1 MSSTVLDHQSIGRS
15 RVATQYTESQKFL
28 AYIRA
33 LLDSSA
39 ELEAVLQKVA
49 EQPDIDLAEGVNLD
63 VIGEIVGISR
73 IIPASVQLAFF
84 GFQDN
89 AAALNFGEEG
99 AQGVGGRFYDEGEP
113 YLSTSVLNDPEYRML
128 IRAKIVKNHAVG
140 TNEDVIA
147 GLAYLFG
154 GGNMAI
160 QVAVEDI
167 GNMAIQVA
175 VEDIGNMAIQVAVGR
190 PLTYLEKVLI
200 SQLDILPRPA
210 GVRISQRVTFDTTNY
225 FGFDWQNSAMSF
237 GEEGQP
243 SVGGLFAEEF

>member
-1 MSSTVLDHQSIGRS
+1 MSSTVLDHQSLGRS

-49 EQPDIDLAEGVNLD
+49 EQTDIDIAEGVNLD

-113 YLSTSVLNDPEYRML
+113 YLATSVLNDPEYRML
-128 IRAKIVKNHAVG
+128 ILAKIVKNHAIG
-140 TNEDVIA
+140 TNEDVIS
-147 GLAYLFG
+147 GLSYLFG
-154 GGNMAI
+154 G
-160 QVAVEDI
+160 

-200 SQLDILPRPA
+200 SHLDILPRPA

-225 FGFDWQNSAMSF
+225 FGFDGQNNALSF

>member
-1 MSSTVLDHQSIGRS
+1 MSAATIDHLAVGRS
-15 RVATQYTESQKFL
+15 RVAAQYTESQKFL
-28 AYIRA
+28 AYVRA
-33 LLDSSA
+33 LLESSA

-49 EQPDIDLAEGVNLD
+49 ELTDIDIAEGVNLD

-73 IIPASVQLAFF
+73 IIPASVQIAFF

-99 AQGVGGRFYDEGEP
+99 AQGIGGRFYDEGEP
-113 YLSTSVLNDPEYRML
+113 YLATSVLNDPEYRML

-175 VEDIGNMAIQVAVGR
+175 VGR

-200 SQLDILPRPA
+200 SQLDILPRPG

-225 FGFDWQNSAMSF
+225 FGFDGQNNALSF

-243 SVGGLFAEEF
+243 SVGGQFAEEF

>member
-1 MSSTVLDHQSIGRS
+1 MTAATIDHLAVGRS
-15 RVATQYTESQKFL
+15 RVAAQYTESQKFL

-33 LLDSSA
+33 LLASSA

-49 EQPDIDLAEGVNLD
+49 EQVDIDLAEGVNLD

-99 AQGVGGRFYDEGEP
+99 SQGIGARFYDEGEP
-113 YLSTSVLNDPEYRML
+113 YLATSVLNDPEFRLL
-128 IRAKIVKNHAVG
+128 IRAKIVKNHAFG

-154 GGNMAI
+154 GGMAI

-167 GNMAIQVA
+167 G
-175 VEDIGNMAIQVAVGR
+175 GMAIQVAVGR

-200 SQLDILPRPA
+200 TNLDVLPRPA
-210 GVRISQRVTFDTTNY
+210 GVRISQRVTYSTTSY
-225 FGFDWQNSAMSF
+225 FGFDGQTNALSF

-243 SVGGLFAEEF
+243 STGGQFAEEF

>member
-1 MSSTVLDHQSIGRS
+1 MTAATIDHLAVGRS
-15 RVATQYTESQKFL
+15 RVAAQYTESQKFL

-33 LLDSSA
+33 LLASSA

-49 EQPDIDLAEGVNLD
+49 EQVDIDLAEGVNLD

-99 AQGVGGRFYDEGEP
+99 SQGIGARFYDDGEP
-113 YLSTSVLNDPEYRML
+113 YLATSVLNDPEFRLL
-128 IRAKIVKNHAVG
+128 IRAKIVKNHALG

-154 GGNMAI
+154 GGMAI

-167 GNMAIQVA
+167 G
-175 VEDIGNMAIQVAVGR
+175 GMAIQVAVGR

-200 SQLDILPRPA
+200 TNLDVLPRPA
-210 GVRISQRVTFDTTNY
+210 GVRISQRVTYSTTSY
-225 FGFDWQNSAMSF
+225 FGFDGQSSALSF

-243 SVGGLFAEEF
+243 SVGGQFAEEF

>member
-1 MSSTVLDHQSIGRS
+1 MSSAILDHQEVGRS

-33 LLDSSA
+33 LLASSA
-39 ELEAVLQKVA
+39 EIEAVLQKVA
-49 EQPDIDLAEGVNLD
+49 EQVDIDLAEGVNLD

-99 AQGVGGRFYDEGEP
+99 SLGIGARFYDEDEP
-113 YLSTSVLNDPEYRML
+113 YLATSVLNDPEFRLL
-128 IRAKIVKNHAVG
+128 IRAKIVKNHALG

-154 GGNMAI
+154 GGMAI

-167 GNMAIQVA
+167 G
-175 VEDIGNMAIQVAVGR
+175 GMAIQVAVGR

-200 SQLDILPRPA
+200 TNLDVLPRPA
-210 GVRISQRVTFDTTNY
+210 GVRISQRVTYNVTNY
-225 FGFDWQNSAMSF
+225 FGFDGQNSALSF
-237 GEEGQP
+237 GEEGQ
-243 SVGGLFAEEF
+243 STIGGQFAEEF

>member
-1 MSSTVLDHQSIGRS
+1 MTAATIDHLAVGRS
-15 RVATQYTESQKFL
+15 RVAAQYTESQKFL

-33 LLDSSA
+33 LLASSA

-49 EQPDIDLAEGVNLD
+49 EQVDIDLAEGVNLD

-99 AQGVGGRFYDEGEP
+99 SQGIGARFYDDGEP
-113 YLSTSVLNDPEYRML
+113 YLATSVLNDPEFRLL
-128 IRAKIVKNHAVG
+128 IRAKIVKNHALG

-154 GGNMAI
+154 GGMAI

-167 GNMAIQVA
+167 G
-175 VEDIGNMAIQVAVGR
+175 GMAIQVAVGR

-200 SQLDILPRPA
+200 TNLDVLPRPA
-210 GVRISQRVTFDTTNY
+210 GVRISQRVTYSTTSY
-225 FGFDWQNSAMSF
+225 FGFDGQSSALSF
-237 GEEGQP
+237 SEEGQP
-243 SVGGLFAEEF
+243 SVGGQFAEEF